1 MLKKRVAALDVEV
14 KSDYITAAKKSV
26 LDYILL
32 DEDERLRL
40 NISVRPSPWE
50 PRVVR
55 APVPWHQNF
64 LQAKQFC
71 RHNLFSLNTVMVKL
85 NDLWWR
91 RYNNLRFVVPN
102 RLRGVDG
109 GPVSPQDL
117 EDRVFTQCEEART
130 VLLKRW
136 LPEVAM
142 VFVKQR
148 KAWAS
153 LVPRLELIWDL
164 KKSRNLD
171 TFRKKGESLRQVEK
185 FFLCVRAMMS
195 MHLRSMCIK
204 TLEDFITYM
213 RTYMVSFNFSFM
225 DYNFIS
231 GCCAGFSWPLLFFCC
246 CVYFIRI
253 SNFMFSSKYNYNLPL
268 IKVKLQINGST
279 WKFKSINVFSGG
291 SSLRQL
297 TLPPISSPPKKPY
310 VT

>member
-14 KSDYITAAKKSV
+14 RSDYVTAAKKSV

-153 LVPRLELIWDL
+153 LVPRFEL
-164 KKSRNLD
+164 
-171 TFRKKGESLRQVEK
+171 
-185 FFLCVRAMMS
+185 VR
-195 MHLRSMCIK
+195 
-204 TLEDFITYM
+204 D
-213 RTYMVSFNFSFM
+213 
-225 DYNFIS
+225 
-231 GCCAGFSWPLLFFCC
+231 
-246 CVYFIRI
+246 
-253 SNFMFSSKYNYNLPL
+253 
-268 IKVKLQINGST
+268 Q
-279 WKFKSINVFSGG
+279 
-291 SSLRQL
+291 
-297 TLPPISSPPKKPY
+297 
-310 VT
+310 